1 MNAFKLKH
9 SFLEVSMSIDSLE
22 FEESSTQNVIKKN
35 FEFEG
40 YIESNKPIIIEG
52 RLKGLINS
60 SNSIYLREKAN
71 VEAEIK
77 CQHLLNHGKIKGN
90 IEALETIKIYK
101 TGKLIG
107 NIKTKELFIDS
118 GAIFKGN
125 CEMEDFEE

>member
-1 MNAFKLKH
+1 
-9 SFLEVSMSIDSLE
+9 MSIDTLE
-22 FEESSTQNVIKKN
+22 FAENNIQNVIKSN

-52 RLKGLINS
+52 ILKGLIKS
-60 SNSIYLREKAN
+60 TNSIYLREKAN

-77 CQHLLNHGKIKGN
+77 CKDFLNHGIMKGN
-90 IEALETIKIYK
+90 VEALETIKIYK

-118 GAIFKGN
+118 GALFNGN
-125 CEMEDFEE
+125 CEMEKT